1 MVSKV
6 IDVNSGEKVI
16 YKVIKD
22 GYKTITEEIDIVA
35 DMPTKNTY
43 NLVPSN
49 EEYVPNFEYNVDTTL
64 ECVPMITFSE
74 KPITPDGT
82 EINCTK
88 YLLAPAG
95 KEYLYVDN
103 NNSDTFSR
111 VGNVKINQNGTVFN
125 FSSQNYLKTPTL
137 DFGTGDY
144 EIILEFTPLSWSSA
158 YQCIFYSSQLCWFN
172 IAITNSYSGNYYI
185 HSNTGNHASTWN
197 SNIIGVTPLE
207 LNKTYLVK
215 TTRISGIRYMYLSS
229 DNGENWTLEG
239 QHADTD
245 TYSIDYL
252 IGTAPGSGNEY
263 FGTIGLKNSYIKIND
278 ELVWKGEYN
287 KLPNNVNVVGP
298 MVIDNSI
305 TKSTFSSSCYCDT
318 YPKDFT
324 RDSGTANSWEWVF
337 KIEKYIPSGA
347 VQVLYSQ
354 GRSYESALH
363 VSAANKPYVLLNN
376 TANDSYFGGLY
387 SETILEEGKS
397 YWLKLE
403 FTGTEYKLLLS
414 ENGISWTLEASIT
427 SSTKL
432 IYGSSDNWHIGWNYH
447 SSSSYHY
454 PLKSELNLAES
465 YIKVNGEFW
474 WRGKDVYFRNYGTLN
489 NAVYVQYGDLLT
501 NFSGSNYLITPN
513 VPSIPTSY
521 EVVMRYK
528 TNTYNDSRL
537 IGNHASNI
545 HSLQIELNDT
555 NSVGVYHPSASY
567 SWIGTDM
574 QYAFEL
580 NKWYW
585 IKCTWNMTD
594 KKVIVYIK
602 TDDTDWENIGEIQAD
617 SCGWD
622 QSVEIGADQGTN
634 ALSASSFVDLKQS
647 YIKFNDKYYWKPVE
661 GPIGEYIPGI
671 LDDNELDEG
680 TEKTYKLIDIQKNSR
695 SLILSSDR
703 NVNIE
708 DVKFSEYMTEITI
721 PEHDL
726 SEYDPTTQMWVKS
739 KLIEITVEDDNTII
753 YVETNS

>member
-43 NLVPSN
+43 NLVPSD
-49 EEYVPNFEYNVDTTL
+49 EEYVPNFEYNVDTSL
-64 ECVPMITFSE
+64 ECAPIITFSE

-82 EINCTK
+82 EIDKMK
-88 YLLAPAG
+88 YIFAPTG
-95 KEYLYVDN
+95 QDYLVLSDIKD
-103 NNSDTFSR
+103 DTFSR
-111 VGNVKINQNGTVFN
+111 VGNVKVYQNGIVNN
-125 FSSQNYLKTPTL
+125 FSTNNYLLFSSIP
-137 DFGTGDY
+137 FGTNDY
-144 EIILEFTPLSWSSA
+144 EIIFGFEINETVTTN
-158 YQCIFYSSQLCWFN
+158 QCMFYSNVDCYFN
-172 IAITNSYSGNYYI
+172 ITALYSNSKYYI
-185 HSNTGNHASTWN
+185 HSNSGNSSTWN
-197 SNIIGVTPLE
+197 SSINGITPLQ
-207 LNKTYLVK
+207 LNKKYLVK
-215 TTRISGIRYMYLSS
+215 TVRISGIRHMYLSDDDGITWTEEGS
-229 DNGENWTLEG
+229 VADENNYTRPYIL
-239 QHADTD
+239 
-245 TYSIDYL
+245 
-252 IGTAPGSGNEY
+252 GTAPGSNPLYG
-263 FGTIGLKNSYIKIND
+263 KIYLQNVSIIVNNNPID
-278 ELVWKGEYN
+278 LNWN

-305 TKSTFSSSCYCDT
+305 TKSIFSSSCYCDT

-324 RDSGTANSWEWVF
+324 RDSGTAKYWEWVF

-347 VQVLYSQ
+347 VQVIYSQ

-376 TANDSYFGGLY
+376 TANDSYFGSLY
-387 SETILEEGKS
+387 SETVLEEGKS

-414 ENGISWTLEASIT
+414 ENGISWTLEASMT

-432 IYGSSDNWHIGWNYH
+432 TYGSSDNWHIGWNYH